1 LKGEDVEIL
10 CLRYLIGLGGV
21 DKGFE
26 QMKKMLVW
34 RKENKTW
41 EIPDSLYHER
51 RFIHAEKLFKYKGGA
66 LSIPFTKK
74 GRPITIAFLG
84 RLKVDELV
92 KNVTIDEYK
101 QHMREMFVTDVS
113 RTGVLGI

>member
-1 LKGEDVEIL
+1 M
-10 CLRYLIGLGGV
+10 